1 MSQVR
6 VTNQFAADRLMQ
18 QIGYQKRRINEPLPS
33 HRQVAMVLHAL
44 ADHTAIM
51 SALQHRRDETDETN
65 PWPEATSIGR
75 WLHDV
80 GDDLEL
86 SDGEEGK

>member
-1 MSQVR
+1 MSNIKV
-6 VTNQFAADRLMQ
+6 VGEDAHERLMRS
-18 QIGYQKRRINEPLPS
+18 IKDEERRVEGTDIPS
-33 HRQVAMVLHAL
+33 QRQVAMVLHAL

-51 SALQHRRDETDETN
+51 AALEYRPDPTS

-80 GDDLEL
+80 GHVLEDL
-86 SDGEEGK
+86 DV

>member
-1 MSQVR
+1 MPDTRIV
-6 VTNQFAADRLMQ
+6 AGKPAHERLMQ
-18 QIGYQKRRINEPLPS
+18 QIQHERRRFVETDPPS
-33 HRQVAMVLHAL
+33 ASQVAMVLHAL

-51 SALQHRRDETDETN
+51 TALQYRREDG

-80 GDDLEL
+80 GDDLEDL
-86 SDGEEGK
+86 Q